1 MSEEIVPK
9 NPAGII
15 FFEITYRLHMTA
27 ERAKETIN
35 DKEAIPLYRA
45 TACLSILRSWKAQ
58 TNRS

>member
-1 MSEEIVPK
+1 MRLEIVPK

-15 FFEITYRLHMTA
+15 FFEITNRLHMIA

-35 DKEAIPLYRA
+35 DKEAIPLYLA

-58 TNRS
+58 TNR